1 MMQISYFYSLVR
13 ACPIIEQDR
22 KQENI
27 SKFIFLNMLMISL
40 DESDPFVHCKRRLS
54 TFPSPARILFP
65 PRESL
70 ASDIPAGKEKY

>member
-1 MMQISYFYSLVR
+1 
-13 ACPIIEQDR
+13 
-22 KQENI
+22 
-27 SKFIFLNMLMISL
+27 MISL